1 MKKGLLFLLFCSA
14 IHVTGQ
20 QVFIEKA
27 GTVTFYSEAP
37 LENIEAVHSG
47 VNAILNT
54 STNEVAF
61 IISIRGF
68 KFAKELMQEHFNE
81 KYMESDQYPKATYKC
96 IILDTMNWSVPGTYT
111 VTSAGTFNLHGVE
124 KEITEKGTF
133 TISAGKINLQSEFK
147 IAIADYNISIPKLLF
162 QNIADTVLVKL
173 NVNFEPFVKK

>member
-1 MKKGLLFLLFCSA
+1 MKKLFFLFSFLCSQSIQA
-14 IHVTGQ
+14 QTI
-20 QVFIEKA
+20 FIEKS

-54 STNEVAF
+54 QTNELAF
-61 IISIRGF
+61 IVTIRGF

-81 KYMESDQYPKATYKC
+81 KYLESDKYPKATYKC
-96 IILDTMNWSVPGTYT
+96 NILDSVNWGIPGNYE
-111 VTSAGTFNLHGVE
+111 VSSKGILNIHGVD

-133 TISAGKINLQSEFK
+133 TLTGNKINLKSEFK

-173 NVNFEPFVKK
+173 DCNFEPFKK

>member
-1 MKKGLLFLLFCSA
+1 MKKLFFLFSFLCSQSIQA
-14 IHVTGQ
+14 QTI
-20 QVFIEKA
+20 FIEKS

-54 STNEVAF
+54 QTNELAF
-61 IISIRGF
+61 IVTIRGF

-81 KYMESDQYPKATYKC
+81 KYLESDKYPKATYKC
-96 IILDTMNWSVPGTYT
+96 TILDSVNWGIPGNYE
-111 VTSAGTFNLHGVE
+111 VSSKGILNIHGVD

-133 TISAGKINLQSEFK
+133 TLTGNKINLKSEFK

-173 NVNFEPFVKK
+173 DCNFEPFKK

>member
-1 MKKGLLFLLFCSA
+1 MKKLFFLFSFLCSQYIQA
-14 IHVTGQ
+14 QTI
-20 QVFIEKA
+20 FIEKS

-54 STNEVAF
+54 QTNELAF
-61 IISIRGF
+61 IVTIRGF

-81 KYMESDQYPKATYKC
+81 KYLESDKYPKATYKC
-96 IILDTMNWSVPGTYT
+96 TILDSVNWGIPGNYE
-111 VTSAGTFNLHGVE
+111 VSSKGILNIHGVD

-133 TISAGKINLQSEFK
+133 TLTGNKINLKSEFK

-173 NVNFEPFVKK
+173 DCNFEPFKK

>member
-1 MKKGLLFLLFCSA
+1 MKKLFFLFSFLCSQYIQA
-14 IHVTGQ
+14 QTI
-20 QVFIEKA
+20 FIEKS

-54 STNEVAF
+54 QTNELAF
-61 IISIRGF
+61 IVTIRGF

-81 KYMESDQYPKATYKC
+81 KYLESDKYPKATYKC
-96 IILDTMNWSVPGTYT
+96 NILDSVNWGIPGNYE
-111 VTSAGTFNLHGVE
+111 VSSKGILNIHGVD

-133 TISAGKINLQSEFK
+133 TLTGNKINLKSEFK

-173 NVNFEPFVKK
+173 DCNFEPFKK